1 MKVRPDSV
9 CKRLSQAWNRS
20 LTEIRHLS
28 TLTRVTPNKGTD
40 IFEEDKT
47 SPIKNAMSFEMKPV
61 VFELSQRTKQSK
73 SHELFVVLSGN
84 LSFELPVEL
93 ENLITKSYTTRI
105 EYFRKRDK
113 KLQFLGAVHY
123 DFECEV
129 HDRSEEEKHGFHPKF
144 HSQFS
149 NSIEKFPETYL
160 NRHYRDVQ
168 EFCNYL
174 TNIRIPTLQLDC
186 FAALYQLCADHL
198 LDKSNC
204 KIFNKI
210 NKHCNFFR
218 SATHPLQIN
227 GNLTCIR
234 SLHFYTSQKQH

>member
-1 MKVRPDSV
+1 MKVRPENV
-9 CKRLSQAWNRS
+9 CKRLSDAWNRS
-20 LTEIRHLS
+20 LTEIRTLS

-40 IFEEDKT
+40 IFKEDKN

-84 LSFELPVEL
+84 LSFELPIDL

-105 EYFRKRDK
+105 EYFRKTDK
-113 KLQFLGAVHY
+113 ELQFLGAVHY

-129 HDRSEEEKHGFHPKF
+129 QEKSEEEKHGFHPKF

-149 NSIEKFPETYL
+149 NSMDKFSETYL
-160 NRHYRDVQ
+160 NRHYQDVQ
-168 EFCNYL
+168 KFCNYL

-186 FAALYQLCADHL
+186 FATLYQLCADHL

-234 SLHFYTSQKQH
+234 SLHFYT